1 MDFFL
6 FSFFFLFQS
15 LVICELIDMDCQELG
30 QIFKALASASSS

>member
-15 LVICELIDMDCQELG
+15 LVSCELIDMECQEFG